1 MNRIGV
7 LGSGIVAQTL
17 AAGFRKKGYDVQI
30 GTRTP
35 EKLKDFGTKTG
46 IPAVTFSEA
55 AKFCDIAVLCVKGSA
70 AVESLG
76 TIGIEHLQ
84 GKIVI
89 DTTNPI
95 ADAPPQNGVLQFFTG
110 PNDSLLERLQAAAPK
125 VRFVKA
131 WNSIGNA
138 FMVDPHFAGG
148 PPTMFICGNDDEARN
163 QVAAML
169 SAFGFAPEDLG
180 KAEAA
185 RAIEPLCQ
193 LWCIPGL
200 LRNQW
205 THAFRLLK
213 L

>member
-1 MNRIGV
+1 MKRIGV
-7 LGSGIVAQTL
+7 LGSGVVAQTL
-17 AAGFRKKGYDVQI
+17 AAGFQKKGHEVRI
-30 GTRTP
+30 GTRSP
-35 EKLKDFGTKTG
+35 DKLADFHAKTG
-46 IPAVTFSEA
+46 LAVVTFAEA
-55 AKFCDIAVLCVKGSA
+55 AEYAEIAVLAVKGTA
-70 AVESLG
+70 AVEALG
-76 TIGIEHLQ
+76 TIGARHLD

-110 PNDSLLERLQAAAPK
+110 PNDSLLERLQAAAPAA
-125 VRFVKA
+125 RFVKA

-138 FMVDPHFAGG
+138 FMVDPQFPGG
-148 PPTMFICGNDDEARN
+148 KPTMFFCGNDDAARAE
-163 QVAAML
+163 VGKILA
-169 SAFGFAPEDLG
+169 AFGFEPEDLG

-213 L
+213 R